1 MTYSRVLVS
10 FLTVFSFSVAAT
22 DSHKDS
28 LIYDLVN
35 SNGSKNYST
44 TVNPAQ
50 GTSVVTIQGKTVNVG
65 ITAWSDTGSH
75 DAIYY
80 DGSDI
85 YVNGDSRW
93 EDETVKSATIDKWG
107 QGLAIENQDAFIY
120 GNRYYADGHSIDNFN
135 EYHGKRDFDML
146 LLSFDTAVSLTGAS
160 FSWVDGSS
168 SSKEITVA
176 GLKDNSLSLF
186 SGSNTWADIAG
197 NAISTAIGH
206 YDISNYQ
213 SSFTKLTTAKYW
225 LIGAYN
231 TFFDTSIGDF
241 EGVGFKLSSVT
252 ASLNAETNPP
262 PTQVSEPGAL
272 ALMGLGLGLVL
283 YRRKRRV

>member
-1 MTYSRVLVS
+1 MTYSRVLMS
-10 FLTVFSFSVAAT
+10 LLSVFSFSVAAT

-28 LIYDLVN
+28 FIYDLVS

-44 TVNPAQ
+44 TVNPTQ
-50 GTSVVTIQGKTVNVG
+50 GTSVVTIQGKTVKVG

-80 DGSDI
+80 NGSKL
-85 YVNGDSRW
+85 YGNGDIQW
-93 EDETVKSATIDKWG
+93 EDETVQSATIDKWG

-120 GNRYYADGHSIDNFN
+120 GRKYYADAHSIDNFS
-135 EYHGKRDFDML
+135 ESYGKRDFDML

-160 FSWVDGSS
+160 FSWAEE
-168 SSKEITVA
+168 SSKSKDITVA

-231 TFFDTSIGDF
+231 TFFDTSSSNF

-252 ASLNAETNPP
+252 ASLNTEVDTP
-262 PTQVSEPGAL
+262 PTEVSEPGAL
-272 ALMGLGLGLVL
+272 ALMSLGLGLVL

>member
-1 MTYSRVLVS
+1 
-10 FLTVFSFSVAAT
+10 
-22 DSHKDS
+22 
-28 LIYDLVN
+28 
-35 SNGSKNYST
+35 
-44 TVNPAQ
+44 
-50 GTSVVTIQGKTVNVG
+50 
-65 ITAWSDTGSH
+65 
-75 DAIYY
+75 
-80 DGSDI
+80 
-85 YVNGDSRW
+85 
-93 EDETVKSATIDKWG
+93 
-107 QGLAIENQDAFIY
+107 
-120 GNRYYADGHSIDNFN
+120 
-135 EYHGKRDFDML
+135 ML

-168 SSKEITVA
+168 KSKDITVA

-186 SGSNTWADIAG
+186 SGSTTWADIAG

-231 TFFDTSIGDF
+231 TFFDTSLSNF

-252 ASLNAETNPP
+252 ASLNAELDPP
-262 PTQVSEPGAL
+262 STEVSELGAR
-272 ALMGLGLGLVL
+272 ALMSLGLGLVL